1 VKDRGYAPPTIAELE
16 RLFAGEYEKFR
27 AQNPRSGNRPVVT
40 VHHQLEDGE
49 LNTSAFHLLVKY
61 NL

>member
-40 VHHQLEDGE
+40 VHHP
-49 LNTSAFHLLVKY
+49 LNWKMGSLTRPHSIY
-61 NL
+61 W

>member
-27 AQNPRSGNRPVVT
+27 AQNPDPYHVPRSGGMPGNSPPPTGRW
-40 VHHQLEDGE
+40 G
-49 LNTSAFHLLVKY
+49 A
-61 NL
+61 